1 MKQSQQTTVQKV
13 VLAYS
18 GGLDT
23 STIIPWL
30 IENYQCEVYAF
41 VADVGQG
48 VEELEGTEQKA
59 LASGATDC
67 VVADLKDAFVGEFI
81 YPALKTGAVYED
93 GYLLGTS
100 LARPIIAKAQ
110 VDYALS
116 IGADALC
123 HGCTGKGNDQVRF
136 ESVFAT
142 FAPQLTVIAPWRIW
156 DLKSREDCLDYLAER
171 NIPCSASAEKIY
183 SRDANAWH
191 ISHEG
196 GELEDPWNAPSEKVW
211 TLTKSI
217 GEAPDEPE
225 QVLINIQA
233 GEIVSINEQVMSPL
247 DCLQTLNAIAAK
259 HGVGRID
266 IVENRLVG
274 MKSRGCY
281 ETPGGT
287 VMLKAITALEQLVY
301 DRDALHFRQKLGLEF
316 AKLVYDGK
324 WFTQMSQSI
333 LAACNQLAEQLSGSV
348 VVQLYKGQAQVIQ
361 KQSSN
366 SLYSEHFATFSSDQV
381 YDQSHAE
388 GFIRLFSLSNRIQ
401 ALKAQGGLN

>member
-1 MKQSQQTTVQKV
+1 MGEQPSVKKV

-30 IENYQCEVYAF
+30 KENYDCEVYAF

-48 VEELEGTEQKA
+48 QEELEDIEQKA
-59 LASGATDC
+59 IRSGAKEC
-67 VVADLKDAFVGEFI
+67 VVSDLKHAFVRDYI

-100 LARPIIAKAQ
+100 FARPIIAKAM
-110 VDYALS
+110 VEYALH

-142 FAPQLTVIAPWRIW
+142 FAPQLTVIAPWREW
-156 DLKSREDCLDYLAER
+156 ALTSREDCLAYLAQR
-171 NIPCSASAEKIY
+171 NIPCQASAEKIY

-196 GELEDPWNAPSEKVW
+196 GELEDPWCAPSEKVW
-211 TLTKSI
+211 TLTRSPQQ
-217 GEAPDEPE
+217 APE
-225 QVLINIQA
+225 QPQEILINIQD
-233 GEIVSINEQVMSPL
+233 GEIVAINQRVLSPFEAL
-247 DCLQTLNAIAAK
+247 EELNRIGAQ
-259 HGVGRID
+259 HGVGRLD

-287 VMLKAITALEQLVY
+287 IMLTALSALEQLVY
-301 DRDALHFRQKLGLEF
+301 DRDALHYRQQLALEF
-316 AKLVYDGK
+316 ATLAYDGK
-324 WFTQMSQSI
+324 WFTRKAQTL
-333 LAACNQLAEQLSGSV
+333 LAAANHLAKGLTGAV
-348 VVQLYKGQAQVIQ
+348 VIRLYKGQANAVQ
-361 KQSSN
+361 KQSDN
-366 SLYSEHFATFSSDQV
+366 SLYSEHFATFGSDDV

-388 GFIRLFSLSNRIQ
+388 GFIRLFSLSNRIR
-401 ALKAQGGLN
+401 ALKSQGGLS